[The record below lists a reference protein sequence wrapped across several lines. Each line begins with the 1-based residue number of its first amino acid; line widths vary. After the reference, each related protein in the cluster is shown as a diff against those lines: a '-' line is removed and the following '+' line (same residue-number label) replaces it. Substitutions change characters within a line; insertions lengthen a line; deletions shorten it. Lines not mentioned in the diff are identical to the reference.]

1 MSKLRCYLVDDEELS
16 LSTLRRMLTGSGR
29 ADVVGHSTDPAVAI
43 EEIQQLGPEVL
54 FLDIHMPEIDG
65 FELLSRLS
73 PQPYVI
79 FTTAYEQHALRA
91 FESNSVDYLLK
102 PIEDERLQRALD
114 KLERRTVHGDSNAT
128 LRLDEALMRLAEIL
142 KPKAW
147 LSRIACET
155 GRGVSL
161 VDVQRISHFVS
172 EDRHSYACAE
182 TGRFLV
188 NRSLSELETR
198 LDPACFL
205 RIHRS
210 AIVNL
215 HFVDQIS
222 GWFAG
227 RIHVKLRNSARTEL
241 TVSRTSVDKLRG
253 ALGM

>member
-1 MSKLRCYLVDDEELS
+1 VQRFSVEIHAGVENTFELS
-16 LSTLRRMLTGSGR
+16 MARV
-29 ADVVGHSTDPAVAI
+29 DVVRQQIEVTDSAFTAPEAVKTSKYVI
-43 EEIQQLGPEVL
+43 
-54 FLDIHMPEIDG
+54 
-65 FELLSRLS
+65 S
-73 PQPYVI
+73 PQVI
-79 FTTAYEQHALRA
+79 KGSASALKNV
-91 FESNSVDYLLK
+91 S
-102 PIEDERLQRALD
+102 
-114 KLERRTVHGDSNAT
+114 
-128 LRLDEALMRLAEIL
+128 L

-161 VDVQRISHFVS
+161 VDVRRISHFVS

-210 AIVNL
+210 TIVNL

-222 GWFAG
+222 RWFAG
-227 RIHVKLRNSARTEL
+227 RIDVKLRDAAHTEL
-241 TVSRTSVDKLRG
+241 TVSRTSVERLRG